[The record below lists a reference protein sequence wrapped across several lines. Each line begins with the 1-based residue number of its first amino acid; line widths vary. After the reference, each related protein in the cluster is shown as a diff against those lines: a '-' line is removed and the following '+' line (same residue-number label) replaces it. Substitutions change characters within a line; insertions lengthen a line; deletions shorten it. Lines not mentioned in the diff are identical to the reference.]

1 MFVSQQYK
9 KLRVLCASVFQII
22 LTHLLKGKHQIAR
35 NPTYYSLSAMISIG
49 FRLDIRKTIKERS
62 KSLIGKVHDL

>member
-9 KLRVLCASVFQII
+9 KTPCLCASVFQII

-35 NPTYYSLSAMISIG
+35 NPTYYNLGTMISIG
-49 FRLDIRKTIKERS
+49 FRLTSEKQ
-62 KSLIGKVHDL
+62 